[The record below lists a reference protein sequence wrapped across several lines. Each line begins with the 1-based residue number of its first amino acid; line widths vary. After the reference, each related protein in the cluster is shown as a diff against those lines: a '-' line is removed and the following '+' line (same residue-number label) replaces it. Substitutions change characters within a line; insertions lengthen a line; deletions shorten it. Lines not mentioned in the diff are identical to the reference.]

1 MLRSLGQAGR
11 LEVLVDQ
18 ALSTLP
24 ERVRGEY
31 PLAVGPFAFVFLTAP
46 LYAGGHGHL
55 FLPVFESAGA
65 LPGLLMQLP
74 S

>member
-1 MLRSLGQAGR
+1 MLEQAMIPKA
-11 LEVLVDQ
+11 LADQ
-18 ALSTLP
+18 DRSTLP

-31 PLAVGPFAFVFLTAP
+31 PHAVGPLAFVFLTAT
-46 LYAGGHGHL
+46 LHAGVHDHL

-65 LPGLLMQLP
+65 LPALLIQLP